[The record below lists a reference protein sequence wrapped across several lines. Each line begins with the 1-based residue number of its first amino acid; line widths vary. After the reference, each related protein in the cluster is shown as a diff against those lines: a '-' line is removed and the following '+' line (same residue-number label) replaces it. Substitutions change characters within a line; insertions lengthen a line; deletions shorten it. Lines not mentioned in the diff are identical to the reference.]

1 MVSELG
7 RTDLDKPTEEA
18 LPAMSGS
25 IKRLVKDLFD
35 LTVNKLWATPRA
47 LSSGGIRRKIALCC
61 NVSGK

>member
-1 MVSELG
+1 M
-7 RTDLDKPTEEA
+7 EEA
-18 LPAMSGS
+18 LPAMLGS

-35 LTVNKLWATPRA
+35 LTVNKLATTRA